1 MEIVY
6 LGGFVQL
13 LQDIL
18 GGLFDAVLSPV
29 LRDVFSILVNI
40 FGKMIHEVLSNF
52 LLKLW
57 IILLKLIG
65 FLEGI
70 FNVFSGVSNV
80 EVKVNNVSTRIS
92 LLEYFFR
99 LGEVQKAFLVIT
111 AMAVVLAFL
120 ATAIGVAKSISDMAL
135 ENKNPLSTVFK
146 QAFSAAL
153 NFLMIPIACLFVL
166 QMSGKVVLVF
176 NTTFNYEHQD
186 AAISDGLFIITAGP
200 AIKDTTKIS
209 QYSLGQRY
217 ENGDDV
223 KKDFNIDEI
232 NFLQAY
238 LCAGLMALILLCSI
252 LQFIQRL
259 IVILVLYLT
268 SPFFVAMIPLDGGAK
283 FREWK
288 NMFAAYMLSAF
299 GPILSMKVFLLVIP
313 MVTGAAIDFGVSADT
328 AAWLRLFFVIGG
340 AFAVYKSR
348 LLFVSVINPSAAGSM
363 AESGVIGA
371 VIGGKISGGLSRMAK
386 GGKGGKSQKRGGG
399 SQASSNQYKT
409 QSQAYTGK

>member
-135 ENKNPLSTVFK
+135 ENKNPLSTVLK

-153 NFLMIPIACLFVL
+153 NFLMIPIACLFLL

-186 AAISDGLFIITAGP
+186 AAISDSLFIITAGP
-200 AIKDTTKIS
+200 AIKDRAKIS

-232 NFLQAY
+232 DFLQAY

-288 NMFAAYMLSAF
+288 NMFVAYMLSAF

-313 MVTGAAIDFGVSADT
+313 MVTGSAIDFGVSADT

-371 VIGGKISGGLSRMAK
+371 VIGSKISGGLNKMAR
-386 GGKGGKSQKRGGG
+386 GGKGGGNQRRGGG